1 MGMLL
6 LRGVLDDDDVF
17 SSIGLGLDPTRELVQ
32 SETDVSKHGSL
43 EVDDIGRTLGVFT
56 LSGIEGG

>member
-6 LRGVLDDDDVF
+6 LREVLDDDVF
-17 SSIGLGLDPTRELVQ
+17 LSIVLGLDPTRELVQ

>member
-6 LRGVLDDDDVF
+6 LKGVLDDDDVF

-32 SETDVSKHGSL
+32 SETGFSKHGSL
-43 EVDDIGRTLGVFT
+43 EVDALRTLGVFT

>member
-6 LRGVLDDDDVF
+6 LRGVLDDGVF
-17 SSIGLGLDPTRELVQ
+17 LSIGLGLDPTRELVQ

-43 EVDDIGRTLGVFT
+43 EVDASRTLGVFT

>member
-6 LRGVLDDDDVF
+6 LKGVLDDVDVF
-17 SSIGLGLDPTRELVQ
+17 LSIGIGLDPTRELVQ
-32 SETDVSKHGSL
+32 SETDVSKHGCL

-56 LSGIEGG
+56 LSGIKSG